1 MGPLLPPLASDPG
14 NRLGGGDVCSDNVVL
29 RAGARHPVLD
39 ELPALLLTL
48 DAHVRE
54 TGGLQHFD
62 HGFRGARP
70 RDSAGE
76 RLLCAELVRELGGR
90 DDVGHSEAATL
101 AEDAER
107 LRRGRECPRGEGQGR
122 MGDGESLADGG
133 FGGGRYK
140 PHGRQ
145 PLCRVRG

>member
-1 MGPLLPPLASDPG
+1 MGPLLPPLTSAPG
-14 NRLGGGDVCSDNVVL
+14 NRLGGGDVCGNDIVL

-39 ELPALLLTL
+39 KLPALLLAL

-54 TGGLQHFD
+54 TSGLQHVD

-90 DDVGHSEAATL
+90 DDVGHSEASSL

-107 LRRGRECPRGEGQGR
+107 LRRGRVRQG
-122 MGDGESLADGG
+122 GGSGTGGWQITAGWG
-133 FGGGRYK
+133 FGG
-140 PHGRQ
+140 
-145 PLCRVRG
+145 